1 MSDNR
6 IILEVLKY
14 SSAFDVLRNL
24 SSVNQLF
31 SALCNTHELWF
42 ELLSSDIDLLSAHSP
57 KARFRLINSRYVPVL
72 TQQKLL
78 MFIPGLRTWQSVA
91 LSVPI
96 RLTQAASMVLMADS
110 NVFVTGGPLE
120 CDTYSINRFSGEV
133 KVLDSMGVHRQKMGA
148 IRYQADIYT
157 FAGIKSFTYPKSAE
171 VYLCSLKQWK
181 RLPDC
186 LVSRCNFNPAQYQG
200 CVYLLGGSCTQTSEC
215 YNVSAETSVPSLWRE
230 VDVLSIAIGISSRR
244 LYYWRM

>member
-1 MSDNR
+1 
-6 IILEVLKY
+6 
-14 SSAFDVLRNL
+14 
-24 SSVNQLF
+24 
-31 SALCNTHELWF
+31 
-42 ELLSSDIDLLSAHSP
+42 
-57 KARFRLINSRYVPVL
+57 
-72 TQQKLL
+72 

-215 YNVSAETSVPSLWRE
+215 YNVSAETFYLLPLVFPVEDCTIGVCDSGEL
-230 VDVLSIAIGISSRR
+230 IAIQKEIYYACAIGRWEEGWKRREFTFNLGIALWSDCPVFKVAGA
-244 LYYWRM
+244 YYIHQNYATRIVALNLSEGTFSAFPAPIY